1 VGDWTDGYYG
11 SELYFATA
19 ADLLT
24 ARLTAVE
31 ADRIAELLAL
41 GPGDRVLDL
50 GCGHGRHARAL
61 AGRVGWCCGLERWS
75 EPLRRAGTPP
85 PAVSWLRADLRAL
98 PLRDGAFDAAW
109 SWYASLFMWDEAA
122 NERALA
128 GVARLLARGGRL
140 LVQHANPLALA
151 QEPRATARRRLPDGS
166 VVEERS
172 VFDVATGV
180 DRCARRWLRADGSV
194 LEGTAR
200 LRYYSPDEWEPLAR
214 RAGLRLRAVTS
225 TTPPPGGRPGP
236 EAPDLI
242 ALLEKPWA
250 P

>member
-1 VGDWTDGYYG
+1 VVDWTDGYYG
-11 SELYFATA
+11 SELYLATA

-31 ADRIAELLAL
+31 AHRIAELLAL
-41 GPGDRVLDL
+41 GPRDRVLDL

-61 AGRVGWCCGLERWS
+61 AGRVGWCCGLERWP
-75 EPLRRAGTPP
+75 EPLRRAGAPP
-85 PAVSWLRADLRAL
+85 PGVSWLRADLRAL
-98 PLRDGAFDAAW
+98 PFRDGAFDAVW
-109 SWYASLFMWDEAA
+109 SWYASLFMWDEAT
-122 NERALA
+122 NEQALA
-128 GVARLLARGGRL
+128 GVARLLGRGGRL
-140 LVQHANPLALA
+140 LIHHANPLALA
-151 QEPRATARRRLPDGS
+151 REPHATARRRLPDGGT
-166 VVEERS
+166 VEEHS
-172 VFDVATGV
+172 VFDAATGV
-180 DRCARRWLRADGSV
+180 DRCARRLARADGSV

-200 LRYYSPDEWEPLAR
+200 LRYYSPSEWEPLAR